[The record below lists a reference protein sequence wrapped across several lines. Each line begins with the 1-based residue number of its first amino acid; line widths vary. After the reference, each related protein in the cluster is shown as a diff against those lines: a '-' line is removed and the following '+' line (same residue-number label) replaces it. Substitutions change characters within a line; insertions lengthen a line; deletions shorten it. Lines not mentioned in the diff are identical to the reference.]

1 MSKQN
6 STQHTKQ
13 QTKEKIMI
21 QLTLE
26 QAKTAIEIVESDM
39 AASAFGEVEFANVN
53 EMEFY
58 LRRAQ
63 LLQRLKSAISAA
75 KSE

>member
-1 MSKQN
+1 
-6 STQHTKQ
+6 
-13 QTKEKIMI
+13 MI

-26 QAKTAIEIVESDM
+26 QAKTAIEIVESDIV
-39 AASAFGEVEFANVN
+39 ASSFGEIEFANVN

-63 LLQRLKSAISAA
+63 LLQRLKAAISAA

>member
-1 MSKQN
+1 MV
-6 STQHTKQ
+6 
-13 QTKEKIMI
+13 

-26 QAKTAIEIVESDM
+26 QAKTAIEIVESDI
-39 AASAFGEVEFANVN
+39 AASAFGEIDFANVK

-63 LLQRLKSAISAA
+63 LLQRLQAAISAA

>member
-1 MSKQN
+1 M
-6 STQHTKQ
+6 
-13 QTKEKIMI
+13 EK
-21 QLTLE
+21 LTFTLQSVDTRHDGLVTLTVE
-26 QAKTAIEIVESDM
+26 QAKTAIEIVESDIV
-39 AASAFGEVEFANVN
+39 ASSFGEIEFANVK

-63 LLQRLKSAISAA
+63 LLQRLKAAISAA